1 MKIFKD
7 CSILTMPRFT
17 PVVNQAYDQIKSHLT
32 HDHLWVRLISCQ
44 LFGLLFSSQT
54 CDDLF
59 TTPDS
64 YFNYETADQP
74 TAGHLKARDLIDA
87 FVIQLKAPLLDNEL
101 AEQVIKNLAFMA
113 RIVSRHPSAVTD
125 AEGTHDLNT
134 DWLIKKV
141 IKEAKYELVKKPNE
155 TIKRTYIFK
164 WLAAVAMDLGKEK
177 LREHLNLMIPI
188 LQRESLI
195 EKSEDARF
203 ESLKRLAQEVLEFI
217 KSTIGVEEFS
227 LIYSKSQMRRMEH
240 KEERKRKL
248 VQAAVVDPQLAAQQ
262 KIRKMQKKKEAKKRK
277 QSSGAGGG
285 KKRKVAMNENGGDS
299 DF

>member
-1 MKIFKD
+1 
-7 CSILTMPRFT
+7 
-17 PVVNQAYDQIKSHLT
+17 
-32 HDHLWVRLISCQ
+32 
-44 LFGLLFSSQT
+44 
-54 CDDLF
+54 
-59 TTPDS
+59 
-64 YFNYETADQP
+64 
-74 TAGHLKARDLIDA
+74 
-87 FVIQLKAPLLDNEL
+87 
-101 AEQVIKNLAFMA
+101 MA

-248 VQAAVVDPQLAAQQ
+248 VQAAAAENQEDAEEEGGEEE
-262 KIRKMQKKKEAKKRK
+262 EAEFGCGRW
-277 QSSGAGGG
+277 QEEEGGPE
-285 KKRKVAMNENGGDS
+285 REWWR
-299 DF
+299 